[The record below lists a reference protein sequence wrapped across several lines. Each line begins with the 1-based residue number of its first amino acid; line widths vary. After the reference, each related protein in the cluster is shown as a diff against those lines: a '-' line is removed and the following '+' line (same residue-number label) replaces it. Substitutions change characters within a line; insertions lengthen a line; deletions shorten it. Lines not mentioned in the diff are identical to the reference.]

1 MYNAQAT
8 APEDEEAVEMQGLPV
23 PHGPDQRG
31 AETRGRQGGS
41 PLNGSSGACVS
52 GRVEPTAHGDPRGVD
67 GAKRQL
73 CKGRGEKPF
82 VSRIPERALG
92 SRKADDGEI
101 VTDDLAR
108 VVGRS
113 DMQQKL
119 QADVQA
125 PRFGNRGP
133 IFPGKS
139 GPSLCSEGKG
149 KVIRGQRPK
158 KGTCASHATKSRR
171 AIASTAVK
179 GD

>member
-1 MYNAQAT
+1 MYKAQAA

-41 PLNGSSGACVS
+41 PLNGTSGACVS

-67 GAKRQL
+67 VAKRQL

-101 VTDDLAR
+101 VTDGLAR
-108 VVGRS
+108 MVGRS

-119 QADVQA
+119 QAD
-125 PRFGNRGP
+125 G
-133 IFPGKS
+133 S
-139 GPSLCSEGKG
+139 
-149 KVIRGQRPK
+149 
-158 KGTCASHATKSRR
+158 TW
-171 AIASTAVK
+171 AIAMAALKAESSRQRRQKTAAAATAEQPAA
-179 GD
+179 